1 MAGGPHER
9 TAFLARPA
17 PFFRN
22 FSGANADGRRAG
34 KDIEKVEI
42 HVERTAAR
50 GAPLGAAARPAPGTV
65 GDGPQSPHR
74 PIDGRCG
81 GSDGRESRERPALPR
96 ASDLP
101 EAELI
106 LR

>member
-42 HVERTAAR
+42 HVVLTAAR
-50 GAPLGAAARPAPGTV
+50 GAPLGAAPRAPPPARLGL
-65 GDGPQSPHR
+65 GQSPHR

-101 EAELI
+101 EAEHL

>member
-34 KDIEKVEI
+34 KDTEKVEI
-42 HVERTAAR
+42 HVVRAAAR
-50 GAPLGAAARPAPGTV
+50 GAPLGAAARPARGLGHSLPTDRSM
-65 GDGPQSPHR
+65 GDAADRMGEKAERGLHR
-74 PIDGRCG
+74 HV
-81 GSDGRESRERPALPR
+81 PATCLK
-96 ASDLP
+96 LN
-101 EAELI
+101 
-106 LR
+106 

>member
-34 KDIEKVEI
+34 KDTEKVEI
-42 HVERTAAR
+42 HVARAAAR
-50 GAPLGAAARPAPGTV
+50 GAPLGAAARPATV
-65 GDGPQSPHR
+65 SPPTDR
-74 PIDGRCG
+74 WEMRRIGWERKQ
-81 GSDGRESRERPALPR
+81 REACTATCQRPA
-96 ASDLP
+96 
-101 EAELI
+101 
-106 LR
+106 

>member
-42 HVERTAAR
+42 HVRTAAR
-50 GAPLGAAARPAPGTV
+50 GAPLGAA
-65 GDGPQSPHR
+65 
-74 PIDGRCG
+74 
-81 GSDGRESRERPALPR
+81 PR
-96 ASDLP
+96 APPPARVGWATVSPPTDRWEMRMRRIGWERKQR
-101 EAELI
+101 EACTAVL
-106 LR
+106 

>member
-74 PIDGRCG
+74 PIDGRWEMRRIG
-81 GSDGRESRERPALPR
+81 
-96 ASDLP
+96 
-101 EAELI
+101 
-106 LR
+106 

>member
-42 HVERTAAR
+42 HVVLTAAR
-50 GAPLGAAARPAPGTV
+50 GAPLGAA
-65 GDGPQSPHR
+65 
-74 PIDGRCG
+74 
-81 GSDGRESRERPALPR
+81 PR
-96 ASDLP
+96 APPPARLGLGHSLP
-101 EAELI
+101 TDRSMGDAADRMGEKAERGLHCHVPATCLKLNI
-106 LR
+106 Y